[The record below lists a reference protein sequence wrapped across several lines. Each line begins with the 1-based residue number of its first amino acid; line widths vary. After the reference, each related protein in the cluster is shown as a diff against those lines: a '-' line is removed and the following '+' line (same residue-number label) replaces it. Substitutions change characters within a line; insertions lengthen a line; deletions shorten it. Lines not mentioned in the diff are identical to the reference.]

1 MTAQDGTSPTLK
13 PAEHIGEVF
22 EVVGARDAAGKFGP
36 QVALQVK
43 GGHVAYVSAK
53 SGIAKGLNMM
63 TVAECVETPEEAAM
77 LRHEGVNFLQGYYF
91 GVPTLEKPW
100 IVPARP
106 LRAKAAGGAAS

>member
-13 PAEHIGEVF
+13 AAEHIGEVF

-53 SGIAKGLNMM
+53 SGIAKGLNSEKLKPS
-63 TVAECVETPEEAAM
+63 VAS
-77 LRHEGVNFLQGYYF
+77 
-91 GVPTLEKPW
+91 
-100 IVPARP
+100 P
-106 LRAKAAGGAAS
+106 LRITGTYAYGANGKFATWTLAPRA